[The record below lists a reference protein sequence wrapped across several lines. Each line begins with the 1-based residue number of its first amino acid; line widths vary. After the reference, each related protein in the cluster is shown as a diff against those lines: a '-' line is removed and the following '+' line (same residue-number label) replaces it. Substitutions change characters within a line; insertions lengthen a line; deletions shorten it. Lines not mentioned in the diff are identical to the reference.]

1 MVSIMA
7 SDMANGLPG
16 STFSR
21 PGRGVHRRSL
31 ILPRSAALFRASAND
46 PWFETRLPC
55 FMSGD
60 LDYTFLI
67 LFGKPYCRRVI

>member
-21 PGRGVHRRSL
+21 PGRKVHMRSL
-31 ILPRSAALFRASAND
+31 VFPGSATPFHSSAFD
-46 PWFETRLPC
+46 PWLETRLPC